1 MRYSSTLANRTS
13 TWITLNISK
22 TGIVLATDL
31 LKPLIVVFQVI
42 LYRFSQII
50 LAEAKA
56 YTRDMILFVVSRCRN
71 INLLP
76 LLFPVF
82 LTACVGGSDIA
93 GPEPFDPGTPKG
105 KLELRTR
112 TDNPSAKH
120 IVDYFRVNLGGLKN
134 SKFDHRNQNFTRFS
148 SPPTVRLTS
157 EVTSKER
164 ALLHHAIGLINRE
177 LPQHLHL
184 RIGSDVPHIGNV
196 NHDRGDSINTIPNG
210 EIHVYF
216 SDKQSVGYP
225 VNANSGGFAKTRTKY
240 YNSKEPRVKHTLE
253 ASFVW
258 VNDSAQMTEQQ
269 RLAILLHEMMHAL
282 GFMVHTNTKDH
293 PSSLL
298 GSDGPKGGFHK
309 QWGSQIPE
317 IDGAALRA
325 VYRLPIVTTSDQFSV
340 SSLGDWDTNS
350 IELHSFVP
358 TGNRQ
363 YLRFGVNHV
372 NDVTVPW
379 TSGVIPETDLVVKQL
394 SSGLTTWRG
403 ELLGFTSSLRPVRGN
418 TEIRINHVDSTV
430 KATFT
435 NLQVWDTGQT
445 PGEIGTGE
453 SWHSGNMEFML
464 TSSGNF
470 LRSKDGQGTLIGQFY
485 GSSHGGVAGSVE
497 LDNLTASFGAR
508 R

>member
-1 MRYSSTLANRTS
+1 M
-13 TWITLNISK
+13 
-22 TGIVLATDL
+22 
-31 LKPLIVVFQVI
+31 
-42 LYRFSQII
+42 
-50 LAEAKA
+50 
-56 YTRDMILFVVSRCRN
+56 DMKLFVVARCRN

-76 LLFPVF
+76 WLFPVF
-82 LTACVGGSDIA
+82 LTACVGGSEIA
-93 GPEPFDPGTPKG
+93 GPEPFNPGANKN
-105 KLELRTR
+105 KLELRIR
-112 TDNPSAKH
+112 TDNPSAKR
-120 IVDYFRVNLGGLKN
+120 IVDYFRANLSGPED
-134 SKFDHRNQNFTRFS
+134 SKFDHGNQRFTRFS

-157 EVTSKER
+157 KGTGKER
-164 ALLHHAIGLINRE
+164 ALMHHAIGLVNRE

-184 RIGSDVPHIGNV
+184 RIGSDVPRIGNV
-196 NHDRGDSINTIPNG
+196 KHYGGDAISTIPNG
-210 EIHVYF
+210 EIHIHF
-216 SDKQSVGYP
+216 SDKKSVGYA
-225 VNANSGGFAKTRTKY
+225 VNANAGGFAKTRTKY
-240 YNSKEPRVKHTLE
+240 YNSQGPRVKHTLE

-258 VNDSAQMTEQQ
+258 VNDSVRMTEQQ

-298 GSDGPKGGFHK
+298 GPDGPKGGFHK

-325 VYRLPIVTTSDQFSV
+325 VYRLPIVTTHDQFDV

-350 IELHSFVP
+350 IELYSSVP

-363 YLRFGVNHV
+363 QLRFGVNHV

-379 TSGVIPETDLVVKQL
+379 TSGVIPETEFTVNQKL
-394 SSGLTTWRG
+394 SGFTIWRG
-403 ELLGFTSSLRPVRGN
+403 ELLGFTPSLRPVRGN

-435 NLQVWDTGQT
+435 NLQVWDIGQP

-453 SWHSGNMEFML
+453 SWHSGSMEYML

-470 LRSKDGQGTLIGQFY
+470 LRSKDGQEILIGQFY
-485 GSSHGGVAGSVE
+485 GSTHDGVAGSVE
-497 LDNLTASFGAR
+497 LDDLTASFGAR

>member
-1 MRYSSTLANRTS
+1 M
-13 TWITLNISK
+13 
-22 TGIVLATDL
+22 
-31 LKPLIVVFQVI
+31 
-42 LYRFSQII
+42 
-50 LAEAKA
+50 
-56 YTRDMILFVVSRCRN
+56 DMILFVVARCRN
-71 INLLP
+71 FNPLP

-82 LTACVGGSDIA
+82 FTACVGGSEIA
-93 GPEPFDPGTPKG
+93 EPEPFNPGANQS
-105 KLELRTR
+105 KLELRIR
-112 TDNPSAKH
+112 TDNPSAKR
-120 IVDYFRVNLGGLKN
+120 IVDYFRVNLGGLED
-134 SKFDHRNQNFTRFS
+134 SKFDHRNQSFTRFS

-157 EVTSKER
+157 KGTSKER
-164 ALLHHAIGLINRE
+164 ALMHHAIGLVNRE

-196 NHDRGDSINTIPNG
+196 KHYGGDAISTIPNG
-210 EIHVYF
+210 EIHVHF
-216 SDKQSVGYP
+216 SDKRSVGYP
-225 VNANSGGFAKTRTKY
+225 VNADAGGFAKTRTKY
-240 YNSKEPRVKHTLE
+240 YGSQEPGVKHSLE

-258 VNDSAQMTEQQ
+258 VNDSVRMTEQQ

-298 GSDGPKGGFHK
+298 GPDGPKGGFHK

-325 VYRLPIVTTSDQFSV
+325 VYRLPIVTTPDQFDV

-350 IELHSFVP
+350 IELYSSVP

-363 YLRFGVNHV
+363 QLRFGVNHV

-379 TSGVIPETDLVVKQL
+379 TSGVIPETEFTVNQKL
-394 SSGLTTWRG
+394 SGFTIWRG
-403 ELLGFTSSLRPVRGN
+403 ELLGFTPSLRPVRGN
-418 TEIRINHVDSTV
+418 AEIRINHIDSTV
-430 KATFT
+430 TATFT
-435 NLQVWDTGQT
+435 NLQVWDIGQT

-453 SWHSGNMEFML
+453 SWHSGSMEYML

-470 LRSKDGQGTLIGQFY
+470 LRSKDGQEILIGQFY
-485 GSSHGGVAGSVE
+485 GSTHDGVAGSVE
-497 LDNLTASFGAR
+497 LDDLTASFGAR

>member
-1 MRYSSTLANRTS
+1 M
-13 TWITLNISK
+13 
-22 TGIVLATDL
+22 
-31 LKPLIVVFQVI
+31 
-42 LYRFSQII
+42 
-50 LAEAKA
+50 
-56 YTRDMILFVVSRCRN
+56 DMILFVVARCSN

-76 LLFPVF
+76 LLISIF
-82 LTACVGGSDIA
+82 LTACVGGSEIA
-93 GPEPFDPGTPKG
+93 EPEPINPGAPQS

-112 TDNPSAKH
+112 ADNPSAKR
-120 IVDYFRVNLGGLKN
+120 IVDYFRVNLGSPKGR
-134 SKFDHRNQNFTRFS
+134 KFDHKNQNFTRFS

-157 EVTSKER
+157 EGTGKER
-164 ALLHHAIGLINRE
+164 ALMHHAIGLINRE
-177 LPQHLHL
+177 FPQHLHL

-196 NHDRGDSINTIPNG
+196 KHYGSDAISTIPNG
-210 EIHVYF
+210 EIHIYF

-225 VNANSGGFAKTRTKY
+225 ANVNAGGFAKTRTT
-240 YNSKEPRVKHTLE
+240 YNNSQEPWVKKSLD

-258 VNDSAQMTEQQ
+258 VNDSVRMTEQQ

-298 GSDGPKGGFHK
+298 GPDGPKGGFHK
-309 QWGSQIPE
+309 QWGAQIPE

-325 VYRLPIVTTSDQFSV
+325 VYKLPIVTTPDQFNV

-350 IELHSFVP
+350 IELYNSVT
-358 TGNRQ
+358 TGNRKR
-363 YLRFGVNHV
+363 LRFGVNHV

-379 TSGVIPETDLVVKQL
+379 TSGVIPETEFAVNQKL
-394 SSGLTTWRG
+394 SGFTIWRG
-403 ELLGFTSSLRPVRGN
+403 ELLGFTPSLRPVRGN
-418 TEIRINHVDSTV
+418 AEIRVNHVDSTV
-430 KATFT
+430 TATFT
-435 NLQVWDTGQT
+435 NLQIWDTGQT

-453 SWHSGNMEFML
+453 SWQSGSMEYTL

-470 LRSKDGQGTLIGQFY
+470 LRSKDSQGTLIGQFF

-497 LDNLTASFGAR
+497 LDDLTASFGAR

>member
-1 MRYSSTLANRTS
+1 M
-13 TWITLNISK
+13 
-22 TGIVLATDL
+22 
-31 LKPLIVVFQVI
+31 
-42 LYRFSQII
+42 
-50 LAEAKA
+50 
-56 YTRDMILFVVSRCRN
+56 DMILFVVARCRN

-82 LTACVGGSDIA
+82 LTACIGGSEIA
-93 GPEPFDPGTPKG
+93 GPETFNPGATQS

-112 TDNPSAKH
+112 TDNPSAKR
-120 IVDYFRVNLGGLKN
+120 IVDYFRVNLGSPKG
-134 SKFDHRNQNFTRFS
+134 SKFDHKNQNFTRFS

-157 EVTSKER
+157 EGTSKER
-164 ALLHHAIGLINRE
+164 ALMHHAIGLINRE
-177 LPQHLHL
+177 FPQHLHL

-196 NHDRGDSINTIPNG
+196 KHYGSDAISTIPNG

-225 VNANSGGFAKTRTKY
+225 ANVNAGGFAKTRTT
-240 YNSKEPRVKHTLE
+240 YNNSQEPRVKKSLD

-258 VNDSAQMTEQQ
+258 VNDSVRMTEQQ

-298 GSDGPKGGFHK
+298 GPDGPRDGFHK
-309 QWGSQIPE
+309 QWGAQIPE

-325 VYRLPIVTTSDQFSV
+325 VYKLPIVTTPDQFNV

-350 IELHSFVP
+350 IELYSSVT
-358 TGNRQ
+358 TGNRKR
-363 YLRFGVNHV
+363 LRFGVNHV

-379 TSGVIPETDLVVKQL
+379 TSGVIPETEFAVNQKL
-394 SSGLTTWRG
+394 SDFTIWRG
-403 ELLGFTSSLRPVRGN
+403 ELLGFTPSLRPVRGN
-418 TEIRINHVDSTV
+418 AEIRVNHVDSTV
-430 KATFT
+430 TATFT

-453 SWHSGNMEFML
+453 SWHSGSMEYTL

-470 LRSKDGQGTLIGQFY
+470 LRSKDSLGTLIGQFF

-497 LDNLTASFGAR
+497 LDDLTASFGAR